1 MFLFFLGLTAWAD
14 PCGMVPP
21 LRVDDGIN
29 AIQRTG
35 PQRTY
40 VMFRD
45 GIETMALRPG
55 FEGDVADFGMLIPFP
70 SPPAV
75 RKIADDTF
83 AHLEGVIEPP
93 KVKVSIQERPNPLA
107 VFAPR
112 STFVTGS
119 SPPPPPAPDEVR
131 VISQEAVGMYQVA
144 VLEAGS
150 PAALKAWMDDNAFR
164 YPEGMDA
171 VVGDYVDA
179 RWCFVAI
186 KAAVGD
192 AFAVTP
198 KPGMR
203 TADPTVPD
211 GATWDG
217 HVQGMGFR
225 FHTESAVVPMR
236 LSVFNPDS
244 TGGTP
249 QNIVYMLA
257 NEPVRIAELDTE
269 LVVRQIPGKR
279 LHKTLTEPL
288 ELEIDGGDWGD
299 LNTEERVKVESL
311 RDPMP
316 YIGAAKDLFAGDL
329 LAVREGVLALEV
341 EEQEKD
347 LLNISHALGLT
358 GPEVDRL
365 HRDALKTQR
374 DRAIAGALGDV
385 REMTLTVIDGPFDPN
400 VLAKS
405 NLRFSPYTRDGAE
418 PNRGDILAPMNI
430 RHTVWR

>member
-21 LRVDDGIN
+21 LRVDDAIH

-35 PQRTY
+35 AQRTY
-40 VMFRD
+40 VMFQD

-70 SPPAV
+70 SPPAI

-93 KVKVSIQERPNPLA
+93 KVKVSIQSRRIHTSPR
-107 VFAPR
+107 APR
-112 STFVTGS
+112 DTLMTGS
-119 SPPPPPAPDEVR
+119 GPPPAPDEVR

-171 VVGDYVDA
+171 VVGDYVDS

-203 TADPTVPD
+203 TADPTIPD
-211 GATWDG
+211 GAAWDG

-236 LSVFNPDS
+236 LSVFNPDA
-244 TGGTP
+244 TGNTP
-249 QNIVYMLA
+249 QNIVYMLTS
-257 NEPVRIAELDTE
+257 EPVRIAELDTE

-279 LHKTLTEPL
+279 LHKTLTGRL
-288 ELEIDGGDWGD
+288 ALEITGGDWGD
-299 LNTEERVKVESL
+299 LNADERVKVEAL

-316 YIGAAKDLFAGDL
+316 YISTAKDLFAGDL

-347 LLNISHALGLT
+347 LLNISHALALT

-365 HRDALKTQR
+365 HRDALKTER

-385 REMTLTVIDGPFDPN
+385 REMTLTVIDGPFDSN
-400 VLAKS
+400 VLAQS
-405 NLRFSPYTRDGAE
+405 NLHFSPYTQDGAG
-418 PNRGDILAPMNI
+418 PDRSDTLTPMNI
-430 RHTVWR
+430 HHTVWR